1 MQTLWQDLRYGARM
15 LLKKPGFTVVAV
27 LTLALGCG
35 ANVAVFSLVDKLLVQ
50 GLPVREP
57 ATLVQVQSESLN
69 PKLTFSEF
77 AWADFLDYRAR
88 NQVFTDLTAFAQSP
102 VNLGE
107 GDALERVRAEL
118 VTDNYFAMLGVRPVV
133 GRGFLPQENSAPGA
147 NPVAVLSYR
156 LWQNRFGGDT
166 QVLGRTVKLNE
177 RQFTIVGV
185 APASF
190 KGVALES
197 PADIWAPA
205 MMLRQLQQSTP
216 SDEWLTDRDAMVWK
230 VLGRLKPGV
239 PPAAAQA
246 GLDAVALQVRD
257 SWMPESDRHLPF
269 NERSIRLAPA
279 GKGLSSL
286 RGELGEPL
294 KFLFG
299 IVGVILL
306 IACAN
311 VANLLLV
318 RASARR
324 KEIAVRLALGAGR
337 WRLVRQ
343 MLTESLLLAFLGGAA
358 GIVLAPWLVE
368 LLLAYQSKA
377 GDLGMVLAQGVNW
390 RVAGFAA
397 ALSLLTGVFFGLL
410 PALQASQPDLIPA
423 LKDEGSL
430 RADRRSFTFSRRALI
445 VSQVALSVVVLIAA
459 GLFLRSLNRLFA
471 IDPGFNPDNV
481 LVAEIELPVSQYA
494 EARVA
499 PFFQQLSDRLLA
511 LPGVQAVV
519 SAKYTP
525 LGGNIGLNTVAI
537 DGQPVKPDAMPIVD
551 ANQIGPGY
559 HELMG
564 ISLRQG
570 RGFTEQDRKG
580 APGVVVVNEAFA
592 EKFFP
597 RQNAL
602 GQRIS
607 LGSNMPWLQIVGV
620 ARNVKAFSLQGEDR
634 PQIELPLAQQSA
646 SRTQRVLIRAQDAAA
661 VLPLVRREVRALD
674 ASLAFF
680 KTTTLKADLRSTI
693 AVWRMAATL
702 TSLFG
707 LIALLLAAVGLH
719 GIIAYAVNQRTR
731 EIGIRMALG
740 AQAGDVLKLILR
752 EGVVLIGIGLALG
765 LAVALATTRLIEG
778 FLYGV
783 KATDPLTYALI
794 AFVLAVVALLACWIP
809 ARRATKVDPMIA
821 LRCE

>member
-1 MQTLWQDLRYGARM
+1 METIMRDLRYGARM
-15 LLKKPGFTVVAV
+15 LLKKPGFTLVAV

-69 PKLTFSEF
+69 PQLTFNEF

-88 NQVFTDLTAFAQSP
+88 NQVFTDLTAFAQAP

-107 GDALERVRAEL
+107 GDSLERVRAEL
-118 VTDNYFAMLGVRPVV
+118 VAENYFALLGVRPVV
-133 GRGFLPQENSAPGA
+133 GRGFLPEENRAPGA
-147 NPVAVLSYR
+147 TPVAVLSYR
-156 LWQNRFGGDT
+156 LWQGRFGGDT
-166 QVLGRTVKLNE
+166 QVLGRTVTLNE
-177 RQFTIVGV
+177 RQYTIIGV

-190 KGVALES
+190 KGVTLES

-205 MMLRQLQQSTP
+205 MMLRQVQQSTP
-216 SDEWLTDRDAMVWK
+216 NDEWLIDRDAMVWK
-230 VLGRLKPGV
+230 VLGRLKPSV
-239 PPAAAQA
+239 SQAAAQV
-246 GLDAVALQVRD
+246 GLDTVALQVRD
-257 SWMPESDRHLPF
+257 AWMPESDRHLPF
-269 NERSIRLAPA
+269 NERSIRLVHA

-318 RASARR
+318 RASGRR

-343 MLTESLLLAFLGGAA
+343 MLTESLLLAGLGGAA

-377 GDLGMVLAQGVNW
+377 GDLGMVLASEVNW
-390 RVAGFAA
+390 RVAGFGV

-410 PALQASQPDLIPA
+410 PALQASRPDLIPA
-423 LKDEGSL
+423 LKDEGAL
-430 RADRRSFTFSRRALI
+430 RAARRSFTFSRRALI
-445 VSQVALSVVVLIAA
+445 VAQVALSVVVLIAA
-459 GLFLRSLNRLFA
+459 GLFLRSLNKLFA

-481 LVAEIELPVSQYA
+481 LVSEIELPVSQYT
-494 EARVA
+494 EARVE
-499 PFFQQLSDRLLA
+499 PFFQQLSDRLRA
-511 LPGVQAVV
+511 LPGVQSVV
-519 SAKYTP
+519 LAKYTP
-525 LGGNIGLNTVAI
+525 LSGTIGLNTVSI
-537 DGQPVKPDAMPIVD
+537 EGQPVKPDAMPIVD
-551 ANQIGPGY
+551 ANHIGPGY

-564 ISLRQG
+564 IPLRQG

-620 ARNVKAFSLQGEDR
+620 AHNVKAFSLQGEDR
-634 PQIELPLAQQSA
+634 PQIELPLAQQGA
-646 SRTQRVLIRAQDAAA
+646 SHTQRVLVRVQDAAA
-661 VLPLVRREVRALD
+661 VMPLVRREVRALD

-680 KTTTLKADLRSTI
+680 KTTTLKADLRATI

-719 GIIAYAVNQRTR
+719 GVVAYAVNQRTR

-765 LAVALATTRLIEG
+765 IAVALATTRLIEG

-794 AFVLAVVALLACWIP
+794 AFLLAFVALLACWIP
-809 ARRATKVDPMIA
+809 ARRATKVDPMVA
-821 LRCE
+821 LRYE